1 MKGIMPMKDVFE
13 LSLPDL
19 LYFVKESCHEN
30 LHETL
35 HVLRKLSKGPTVKSE
50 LSKFIAELIEEIQL
64 HLDIEEKSFFPQL
77 ELRRGNAEATI
88 VHLIDDHD
96 KLKARLLKLR
106 KMTRNYYL
114 PASKD
119 KREETLYLTLKE
131 MDRII
136 LNHIQIEN
144 HVLFPMLTSA
154 APKVS

>member
-1 MKGIMPMKDVFE
+1 MKEVFE

-35 HVLRKLSKGPTVKSE
+35 HVLRNLSKGPDVKRDLSRFVSE
-50 LSKFIAELIEEIQL
+50 MIEEIQL

-77 ELRRGNAEATI
+77 ETRRSHAEATI
-88 VHLIDDHD
+88 VHLVDDHN
-96 KLKARLLKLR
+96 KFKAKLLKLR
-106 KMTRNYYL
+106 KMTKNYHLPVYRN
-114 PASKD
+114 
-119 KREETLYLTLKE
+119 KREESLYLTLKE